1 MCDKCR
7 EESDDD
13 YEGDSI
19 EQKRVKSTRSVI
31 RRHPELG
38 LDPEEV
44 SVRFGPKAEE
54 SGVRVRESGTRPR
67 FEIHIPSYTAQ
78 VMSDTP
84 PLREIALAA
93 WIKTDTS
100 FEDLC
105 SHLDIHPNLRFG
117 AVFVSDAPPI
127 RASRAEDAHHVI
139 EYEEGSRD
147 WDDE

>member
-19 EQKRVKSTRSVI
+19 EEKRVKSTRSVI

-54 SGVRVRESGTRPR
+54 SGVRVRESGT
-67 FEIHIPSYTAQ
+67 
-78 VMSDTP
+78 
-84 PLREIALAA
+84 
-93 WIKTDTS
+93 
-100 FEDLC
+100 
-105 SHLDIHPNLRFG
+105 
-117 AVFVSDAPPI
+117 
-127 RASRAEDAHHVI
+127 
-139 EYEEGSRD
+139 
-147 WDDE
+147 